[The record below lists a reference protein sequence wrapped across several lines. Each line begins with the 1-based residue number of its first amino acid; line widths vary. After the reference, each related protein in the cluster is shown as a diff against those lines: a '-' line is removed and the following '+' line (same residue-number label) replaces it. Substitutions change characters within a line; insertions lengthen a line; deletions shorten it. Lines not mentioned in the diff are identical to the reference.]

1 MPRACPAQ
9 AAGCAWLRV
18 AVWILV
24 TCGVFGGV
32 AYQGRNRRRRYAGFC
47 KIWVRDVG
55 PDAQGAVTVPG
66 MWDRGSSAGRG
77 ARMAGGRG
85 WGPHRGRGMR
95 ALGFR
100 HGMRYRQNTPDT
112 HESARSR
119 HWVMGPFTW
128 SWSGGRHTFG
138 MDTGGD
144 RIGSSRTRSRRR
156 RARRSS
162 KCIAGATRPRCCGP
176 GTGCPAIGCRSV
188 DRPGP
193 APKVSEPVLVL
204 S

>member
-1 MPRACPAQ
+1 MCSAP
-9 AAGCAWLRV
+9 LRIKV
-18 AVWILV
+18 ATV
-24 TCGVFGGV
+24 GEDMH
-32 AYQGRNRRRRYAGFC
+32 GF
-47 KIWVRDVG
+47 VG
-55 PDAQGAVTVPG
+55 FESG
-66 MWDRGSSAGRG
+66 MWDRMLRVWSPCPACETGAHQPDVVPAWWTIEGGASSRDAGPTSG
-77 ARMAGGRG
+77 LAV
-85 WGPHRGRGMR
+85 
-95 ALGFR
+95 GFR

-128 SWSGGRHTFG
+128 SWSSGRHTFG
-138 MDTGGD
+138 VDTGGD